1 MIGGMSTTLK
11 PTRSLRALFDK
22 EDKDKDKDKDKRK
35 SILDSE
41 EASPSI
47 FPLSVVPNS
56 PEFIYFFLAVYEP
69 SRPGN

>member
-41 EASPSI
+41 EASSPPT
-47 FPLSVVPNS
+47 FPCHSS
-56 PEFIYFFLAVYEP
+56 
-69 SRPGN
+69 